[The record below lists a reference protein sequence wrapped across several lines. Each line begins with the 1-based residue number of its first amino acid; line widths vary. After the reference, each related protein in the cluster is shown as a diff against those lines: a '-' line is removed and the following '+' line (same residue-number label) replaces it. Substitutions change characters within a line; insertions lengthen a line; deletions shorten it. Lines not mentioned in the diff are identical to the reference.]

1 MNCLRKKLKNNN
13 SLIKL
18 DYKKI
23 IFKELIL
30 IGNNFNFTIIYFYF
44 FISFLKVKF
53 FSLMNIKLHYL
64 NFKKFFF

>member
-30 IGNNFNFTIIYFYF
+30 IGNNFNFTIISFYF